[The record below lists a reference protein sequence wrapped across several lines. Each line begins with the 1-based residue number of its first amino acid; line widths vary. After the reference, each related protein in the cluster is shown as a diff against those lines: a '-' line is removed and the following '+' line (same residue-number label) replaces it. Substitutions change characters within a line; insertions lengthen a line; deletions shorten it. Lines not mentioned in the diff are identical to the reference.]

1 MQNHNHYSESLLVH
15 FKRQE
20 ELRALATNIPSM
32 DLDSWQQCDLEL
44 LLNRAFYPLTGYLG
58 KEDYHSVL
66 KRMRLADGSLWP
78 TPVCLDITEGLAA
91 ELAPGVDLALRD
103 AEGFLLAVLKV
114 DELWRPD
121 LKKEARAVFGTDDPR
136 AHPGVQKFFENKR
149 PWYVSG
155 QVEGLSLPLHHDFL
169 ELRLTPPEA
178 HRRFL
183 RSGWRKVIAC
193 HVDGPVYRAEL
204 EASLSAAKQA
214 GAHLFFQPCP
224 PPSDPGDL
232 QHYTQVRSYILQ
244 HSQYPRNFAIM
255 GLLALR
261 PVQAG
266 PREALLQALV
276 RKNYGCSHFM
286 VADDQADPFNLEK
299 NGKHFYQPG
308 AAYDL
313 LKEHAEES
321 GIEPV
326 RLERFVYVEE
336 LAQHVPKS
344 GLKGEETIREI
355 SPEELARRLEHD
367 LPIPEWFCHPDM
379 AEELRLI
386 HPPRRRKGF
395 TVFFTGL
402 SGSGKSTMAKVL
414 VSKFMELRTRP
425 VTLLDG
431 DIVRKNLSSELTFS
445 DEHRNLNIVRIGFV
459 ASEITKNGGIAIC
472 APIAPF
478 EISRRQAREM
488 ISAVGGFV
496 EVHVST
502 PLEICEERDRKGMYA
517 KARAGLIKGYTG
529 IDSPYEIPSDPELT
543 IDTNELTP
551 EEAAGEVLLY
561 LSQKGYI
568 E

>member
-1 MQNHNHYSESLLVH
+1 M
-15 FKRQE
+15 
-20 ELRALATNIPSM
+20 
-32 DLDSWQQCDLEL
+32 
-44 LLNRAFYPLTGYLG
+44 
-58 KEDYHSVL
+58 
-66 KRMRLADGSLWP
+66 
-78 TPVCLDITEGLAA
+78 
-91 ELAPGVDLALRD
+91 
-103 AEGFLLAVLKV
+103 
-114 DELWRPD
+114 
-121 LKKEARAVFGTDDPR
+121 
-136 AHPGVQKFFENKR
+136 
-149 PWYVSG
+149 
-155 QVEGLSLPLHHDFL
+155 
-169 ELRLTPPEA
+169 
-178 HRRFL
+178 
-183 RSGWRKVIAC
+183 
-193 HVDGPVYRAEL
+193 
-204 EASLSAAKQA
+204 
-214 GAHLFFQPCP
+214 
-224 PPSDPGDL
+224 
-232 QHYTQVRSYILQ
+232 
-244 HSQYPRNFAIM
+244 
-255 GLLALR
+255 
-261 PVQAG
+261 
-266 PREALLQALV
+266 QALV
-276 RKNYGCSHFM
+276 RKNFGCSHFM
-286 VADDQADPFNLEK
+286 VADDQADPF
-299 NGKHFYQPG
+299 
-308 AAYDL
+308 AATRRTASVSTPRARPMTCWP
-313 LKEHAEES
+313 EHAERKRHRA
-321 GIEPV
+321 GAPGAV
-326 RLERFVYVEE
+326 RLCGGAGPALCPVS
-336 LAQHVPKS
+336 Q
-344 GLKGEETIREI
+344 LKGEETIREI